1 MVNLFIYLFLTG
13 ELIIVTPFFPQFS
26 CSFSALKSFLIGLLD
41 LLVHKLL
48 ESGLYIR
55 GSTAIVIHFQIMTNF
70 DPFQYQIFI
79 QLGIHTTFYAKSF
92 CFFVFFPFKP
102 LPV

>member
-1 MVNLFIYLFLTG
+1 MI
-13 ELIIVTPFFPQFS
+13 PFFPQFS
-26 CSFSALKSFLIGLLD
+26 CSFSVLKSFLIGLLD

-92 CFFVFFPFKP
+92 CFFVFFFLLNLCQYNDFLIVFEHHWDFSP
-102 LPV
+102 

>member
-1 MVNLFIYLFLTG
+1 MI
-13 ELIIVTPFFPQFS
+13 PFFPQFS
-26 CSFSALKSFLIGLLD
+26 CSFSVLKSFLIGLLD

-48 ESGLYIR
+48 ESGLYIH